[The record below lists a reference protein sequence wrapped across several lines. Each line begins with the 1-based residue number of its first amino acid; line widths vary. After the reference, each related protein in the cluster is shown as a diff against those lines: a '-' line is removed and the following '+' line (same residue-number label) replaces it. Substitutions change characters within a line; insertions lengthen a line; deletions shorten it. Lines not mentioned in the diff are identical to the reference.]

1 MPFITV
7 RMNRRLGRER
17 ENKLKTRINE
27 AISLIPGMSEQ
38 SLLLAIEDNCPIYLR
53 GEGDSPT
60 AYVERS
66 VFGNERHGG
75 YVRLTA
81 ALSYIFREVAG
92 VSPECFCIRYS
103 DIRAW
108 GVADRTFD
116 RKDFC

>member
-1 MPFITV
+1 MPFMTV
-7 RMNRRLGRER
+7 RLNRHLERER
-17 ENKLKTRINE
+17 ENELKERIGK
-27 AISLIPGMSEQ
+27 ALSLIPGKSEQ

-60 AYVERS
+60 AYVELS

-75 YVRLTA
+75 YDRLTA
-81 ALSYIFREVAG
+81 ALSRIFREVAG
-92 VSPECFCIRYS
+92 VSPECFYIRYS
-103 DIRAW
+103 DIQAW